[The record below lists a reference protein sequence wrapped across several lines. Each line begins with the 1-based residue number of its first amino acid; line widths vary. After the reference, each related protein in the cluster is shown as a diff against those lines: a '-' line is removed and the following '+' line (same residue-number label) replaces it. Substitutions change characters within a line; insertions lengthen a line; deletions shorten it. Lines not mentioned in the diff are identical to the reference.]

1 MSSTIADIEALYIAQ
16 HDRVRGQ
23 LMRKGLSAAAAADL
37 VQEAFLRMLRSGPS
51 EDVVNPQHYL
61 LRAAGNIA
69 VDEYRRQKRSEK
81 VIDAHADIDDCEW
94 VADPAP
100 LQDVA
105 VIAAEEFEAL
115 RAALTELPP
124 RCREVLILH
133 KFEGLSYA
141 EIAAKLGIA
150 KNTVTVH
157 LAKAMRLLRRGMREA
172 GTDVDLR

>member
-1 MSSTIADIEALYIAQ
+1 MSSTIADIEALYVAQ
-16 HDRVRGQ
+16 HDRVRSQ

-37 VQEAFLRMLRSGPS
+37 VQDVFLRMLRSPS
-51 EDVVNPQHYL
+51 DEVVNPQHYL

-69 VDEYRRQKRSEK
+69 VDEYRRQKRSST
-81 VIDAHADIDDCEW
+81 VIDAHADIQDCEW
-94 VADPAP
+94 VADPSP
-100 LQDVA
+100 LQDVS

-115 RAALTELPP
+115 RSALAELPP

-157 LAKAMRLLRRGMREA
+157 LAKAMRLLRRGLREA